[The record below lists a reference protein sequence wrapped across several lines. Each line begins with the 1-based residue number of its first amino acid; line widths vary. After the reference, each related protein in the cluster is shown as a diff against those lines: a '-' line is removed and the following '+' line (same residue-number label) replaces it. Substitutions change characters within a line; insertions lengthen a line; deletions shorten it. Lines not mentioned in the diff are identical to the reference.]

1 LRNSPVTSSNRAE
14 GRRRCRGNWNPWSVL
29 MLVSAEGGL
38 RSSRKRRSNTLN
50 TDYHPELFASC
61 GLAEPFDPLFF
72 PPARR
77 KLLELSRWD
86 LKADLDR
93 SVPANC
99 AVKELCNRVP
109 GRASGCTL
117 HRRSLEGF
125 PYHNSKAIGN
135 RSRATEE
142 KAGGARL
149 ESKRSVKGRSKTR
162 ESRSAYRICR
172 SRT

>member
-1 LRNSPVTSSNRAE
+1 
-14 GRRRCRGNWNPWSVL
+14 
-29 MLVSAEGGL
+29 MLVSAKGGL

-109 GRASGCTL
+109 GRASACTPSGRRFSQRKMKRFRL
-117 HRRSLEGF
+117 HPADWKCGHLRE
-125 PYHNSKAIGN
+125 A
-135 RSRATEE
+135 SR
-142 KAGGARL
+142 G
-149 ESKRSVKGRSKTR
+149 
-162 ESRSAYRICR
+162 
-172 SRT
+172 